1 MLHNLESAFG
11 IVHVDQCPWRHL
23 LEGLFCKLLKR
34 KFLMEVINCS
44 WDSSWYCSWFQVK
57 DGAVVKCVESWW
69 MRGFCSQ
76 VSKHSLI
83 GQCIAVMWRHLWD
96 IFVEHLSRPWS
107 ARTFWRWFY
116 WLGGRFSLTGRFV
129 WVPPQN
135 EMKCELTATYIFQ
148 PSVHSRSTLTH
159 QVLKPRQS
167 NESSTPGVDGCN
179 RQGLVDSVLTTAAA
193 LSCVRGLR
201 SAGTTRL

>member
-11 IVHVDQCPWRHL
+11 IVHVDQGTGRHL

-83 GQCIAVMWRHLWD
+83 GQCVAVMWRHLWD

-107 ARTFWRWFY
+107 NICQNLLEMVLLAR
-116 WLGGRFSLTGRFV
+116 GKVFSHRAFCVSSTAE
-129 WVPPQN
+129 WN
-135 EMKCELTATYIFQ
+135 EMWTHGHLHFPTVGPQ
-148 PSVHSRSTLTH
+148 SVHSD
-159 QVLKPRQS
+159 
-167 NESSTPGVDGCN
+167 SSGP
-179 RQGLVDSVLTTAAA
+179 
-193 LSCVRGLR
+193 
-201 SAGTTRL
+201 